1 MISSHKFK
9 INRNSFMGMKKI
21 GPACLDTVS
30 SSHSARVSSRKKG
43 RGELSPPFVFGT
55 TTFEKDLGSKMR
67 GAHAVGAYLNHPSRS
82 NPRGLKLKVDRAAEA
97 DSPLRALTRQSE
109 KRRGAQQPRMS

>member
-9 INRNSFMGMKKI
+9 KNRNSFVGMKKI

-67 GAHAVGAYLNHPSRS
+67 GAHAVGAYLSTTLP
-82 NPRGLKLKVDRAAEA
+82 GVTLAA
-97 DSPLRALTRQSE
+97 
-109 KRRGAQQPRMS
+109 